1 MTIKFIQRIELGSIS
16 ADITFSSI
24 PQTEYTDLLLVYSLR
39 TDLGPS
45 FAFDDCSIRVNN
57 DSGANYTN
65 QLVQTRDGSMS
76 AGGGSGQTNIL
87 SPEASAAGASGN
99 TFGNGEIYIS
109 NYRSSAPKTFSCKGG
124 SETNSTTAVVQMFNF
139 GLWNSTAPITS
150 LYLYSRNGRNFV
162 AGSSATLYGI
172 KKGSDGTTTVS

>member
-76 AGGGSGQTNIL
+76 AGGGSG
-87 SPEASAAGASGN
+87 
-99 TFGNGEIYIS
+99 
-109 NYRSSAPKTFSCKGG
+109 
-124 SETNSTTAVVQMFNF
+124 
-139 GLWNSTAPITS
+139 
-150 LYLYSRNGRNFV
+150 
-162 AGSSATLYGI
+162 
-172 KKGSDGTTTVS
+172 